1 MSELNVLSKKQ
12 KIGYGTGHVLNDL
25 CASMWFSYLLIFFHD
40 VLKFSQPMAGYLLL
54 LGQVADGISTTFVG
68 YESDRNSC
76 FCRCSRR
83 KSWHLLGTI
92 CVAFSFPLL
101 FIDCIGCTSET
112 SEFSM
117 FVYYA
122 PLVVIFQFGWA
133 STQISHLSLIP
144 DLSNIP
150 DDQVFLNSLRYAMTI
165 GSNILVYLL
174 ALLFINAQDS
184 DSTHI
189 SPVDAPAFRNLGL
202 TSVGIGVAFSI
213 IFHVLLVEKTVV
225 DESLAIEVD
234 KPVKEKIDVENSSL
248 NNESLNES
256 TVLQIKWY
264 HWFKNPSFYF
274 NGITY
279 MCTRLVVNISQVY
292 LPMYLQYTLNLARGY
307 IAIIPLVCFISGL
320 FGTIVVRLLSK
331 LLLQEVLYLIGCL
344 FVVGSCVW
352 ALYLDGSNYQFYGM
366 AILLGIGTSMMLT
379 IALTMTS
386 CLIGENKATTAF
398 VYGFMSLLDKVSNG
412 VGVALIQNLNPCAC
426 MCLLCGIFYK
436 NILSYVVGGIAIVAF
451 ISVCVTYIANRKYV
465 RNGYQRIE

>member
-1 MSELNVLSKKQ
+1 MSEFFVLSKKQ
-12 KIGYGTGHVLNDL
+12 KFGYGTGHVLNDL

-40 VLKFSQPMAGYLLL
+40 VLKFSQPMAGYLLM
-54 LGQVADGISTTFVG
+54 LGQVADGISTAFVG

-76 FCRCSRR
+76 FCRPSRR

-92 CVAFSFPLL
+92 CVALSFPFL
-101 FIDCIGCTSET
+101 FIDCIGCTSDT
-112 SEFSM
+112 SEIAM

-144 DLSNIP
+144 DLSSKH

-165 GSNILVYLL
+165 ACNIIVYLL
-174 ALLFINAQDS
+174 ALVFINSQES

-189 SPVDAPAFRNLGL
+189 SPVDAPAFKKLAL
-202 TSVGIGVAFSI
+202 TSVAIGVTFSA
-213 IFHVLLVEKTVV
+213 IFHVLLTENTVTS
-225 DESLAIEVD
+225 ENITNEIGTPVD
-234 KPVKEKIDVENSSL
+234 KKTDVENVSL
-248 NNESLNES
+248 SCSLTQCTS
-256 TVLQIKWY
+256 LQIKWNE
-264 HWFKNPSFYF
+264 WFKNPLFYF
-274 NGITY
+274 NGMTY

-307 IAIIPLVCFISGL
+307 IAIIPLVCFIAGL
-320 FGTIVVRLLSK
+320 FGTVIVRLLSK
-331 LLLQEVLYLIGCL
+331 LLLKEILYLVGCL
-344 FVVGSCVW
+344 FVVGSCIW

-366 AILLGIGTSMMLT
+366 AIMLGIGTSMMLT

-386 CLIGENKATTAF
+386 CLIGENKETTAF

-436 NILSYVVGGIAIVAF
+436 NILSYVVGGVAVVAF
-451 ISVCVTYIANRKYV
+451 ISVCLTCVANRKHV
-465 RNGYQRIE
+465 RNGYERIE